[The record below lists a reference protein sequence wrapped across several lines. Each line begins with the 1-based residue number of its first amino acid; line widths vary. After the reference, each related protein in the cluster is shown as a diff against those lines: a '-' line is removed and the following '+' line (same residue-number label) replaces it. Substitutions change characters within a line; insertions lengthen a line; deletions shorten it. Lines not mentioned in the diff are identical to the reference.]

1 MMETF
6 IVSLLFFIMLAAL
19 AIWLLKRIR
28 TVEEG
33 HVVVTQWMDRHSR
46 VVKPGPYVLWPFE
59 EEVAKI
65 MVRQR
70 EATIPVPNVFT
81 HGGLPVTVNLRY
93 TYRLDPTR
101 MAKDELYYSDAER
114 KEQQITIF
122 KQLFQEIIEELNPSN
137 NKADKAESEND
148 HQGEKPPQRVDISKL
163 FSPFGGEKGIEL
175 RKMLGERAQ
184 EMLAEHGIDLK
195 SAPLVVGGLQLP
207 QPIVDAYT
215 TYITSDLDSTSRST
229 FIERVRKA
237 APEMSET
244 GLVQLFY
251 LIQNPSAELHAIFS
265 SGTVQPDVYLHRGDT
280 MIRQPATPPPLQ
292 SPPQPQPPSGN
303 SSPQKPIQ
311 PTPPETSLQ
320 DLPLT
325 REVMDTLKFGKF

>member
-1 MMETF
+1 ME
-6 IVSLLFFIMLAAL
+6 IIIPLLFFIILAVL

-33 HVVVTQWMDRHSR
+33 HVVVTQWMDRYSR
-46 VVKPGPYVLWPFE
+46 VVKPGPYILWPFE

-70 EATIPVPNVFT
+70 EATILVPNVFT

-93 TYRLDPTR
+93 TYRLDPAR
-101 MAKDELYYSDAER
+101 MVVSDELYYSDADR
-114 KEQQITIF
+114 REQQVTIF
-122 KQLFQEIIEELNPSN
+122 KQLFQEIIEDLNPSN
-137 NKADKAESEND
+137 NKTESENNSAS
-148 HQGEKPPQRVDISKL
+148 EKTPLRADIPTL

-175 RKMLGERAQ
+175 RKRLVERAR
-184 EMLAEHGIDLK
+184 EMLAEHGIVLA

-207 QPIVDAYT
+207 QPIVDAYM

-237 APEMSET
+237 APTMSDT
-244 GLVQLFY
+244 GLVQLLY

-280 MIRQPATPPPLQ
+280 TIRQPAPPP
-292 SPPQPQPPSGN
+292 SPLPLPQPQPPSGN
-303 SSPQKPIQ
+303 SSAPTPTQ
-311 PTPPETSLQ
+311 PTPPETYLQ

-325 REVMDTLKFGKF
+325 REVMDTLKFE

>member
-1 MMETF
+1 MENL
-6 IVSLLFFIMLAAL
+6 IISLLFFIALAAL

-33 HVVVTQWMDRHSR
+33 HVVVIQWMNRHSR
-46 VVKPGPYVLWPFE
+46 VVEPGPYVLWPFE
-59 EEVAKI
+59 EEVTKI

-93 TYRLDPTR
+93 TYRLDPTQ
-101 MAKDELYYSDAER
+101 MAKDEFYYSDAER

-122 KQLFQEIIEELNPSN
+122 KQLFQEIIEELEPSN
-137 NKADKAESEND
+137 NKAEKTEPKND
-148 HQGEKPPQRVDISKL
+148 LQNEKPPQRADISRL

-184 EMLAEHGIDLK
+184 KELAKHGIDLK

-207 QPIVDAYT
+207 PAIVDAYT

-280 MIRQPATPPPLQ
+280 TIRQQATPP
-292 SPPQPQPPSGN
+292 SPPPPSQPQLPSGN
-303 SSPQKPIQ
+303 SSTPKSTQ
-311 PTPPETSLQ
+311 PTPPETYLQ

-325 REVMDTLKFGKF
+325 REVMDTLKFEKF